1 MRRRPTGWK
10 SRSRRSWRTTAS
22 AATVTRPARAR
33 ASSCSTPAPPS
44 SRAAEPP
51 RVAEAVGSRTP
62 VDRFLRARL
71 AAEGLKPAPP
81 AERRALIRRVYF
93 DVTGLPPDP
102 AEVEAFVYDSTA
114 NPQAAYERLVDRL
127 L

>member
-33 ASSCSTPAPPS
+33 ARPCSPP
-44 SRAAEPP
+44 EPP
-51 RVAEAVGSRTP
+51 TVADAVWSRNP

-81 AERRALIRRVYF
+81 AERRALIRRVFF

-102 AEVEAFVYDSTA
+102 AEVEAFVTDPA
-114 NPQAAYERLVDRL
+114 ADAYEKLVDRL
-127 L
+127 LASPRY